1 MNAAAWAATAAGIG
15 LLALVGLDIYGTI
28 LHSRGRSGP
37 VTEALTRGV
46 WRVMRALAFRRERS
60 GRHRLL
66 SNVGPLL
73 LPGLVTALVALL
85 IAGYALLYWPH
96 LATDFTIEE
105 KARSPSGIEALYFS
119 GITFTTL
126 GYGDIA
132 PRSASMRLLALS
144 EALTGFGFISLAVTY
159 LVSLTAA
166 LERKR
171 SVALSFY
178 HQARQGAD
186 VAGLLVHHFVNG
198 RFVGLERIFADAARD
213 LQGLLE
219 SHVEHPLIHYF
230 HPTQVHKSLPRM
242 LFLVLE
248 TCAVTRACLDDQ
260 AYEELC
266 RHPELRTLDETA
278 RHVLS
283 ELASAVGVGRGTA
296 IAEDEPG
303 REGVPTVEEP
313 ARWRRRFEDTLRRL
327 RKARVRLASD
337 SEKGWREYGRRRHGW
352 ELELAGFALFLG
364 YDWDEVT
371 GDGGL
376 RLAAEEEGKDN
387 PTLPLIEEPEAGPSR
402 VSELN

>member
-1 MNAAAWAATAAGIG
+1 MNAAAWTSTFTGVALLG
-15 LLALVGLDIYGTI
+15 LVALDIYRTI
-28 LHSRGRSGP
+28 LHSRGRSGL
-37 VTEALTRGV
+37 VTEALTRTV
-46 WRVMRALAFRRERS
+46 WRLVRGVAFRRSRL

-66 SNVGPLL
+66 NHIGPLL
-73 LPGLVTALVALL
+73 LPGIVATLVALL
-85 IAGYALLYWPH
+85 ILGYALVYWPH
-96 LATDFTIEE
+96 LPADFNVQE
-105 KARSPSGIEALYFS
+105 KAQSSRAIEALYFS

-132 PRSASMRLLALS
+132 PRSTSMRLLALS

-171 SVALSFY
+171 AVALSFY

-186 VAGLLVHHFVNG
+186 VAGLLINHFVSG
-198 RFVGLERIFADAARD
+198 RFVGVESIFAGAARD

-219 SHVEHPLIHYF
+219 SHIEHPLIHYF
-230 HPTQVHKSLPRM
+230 HPTHVHKSLPRM

-248 TCAVTRACLDDQ
+248 ACAVTRACLDDQ

-266 RHPELRTLDETA
+266 RHPELRTLEETG

-283 ELASAVGVGRGTA
+283 ELATAVGVVRGTA
-296 IAEDEPG
+296 IAEDEPS

-313 ARWRRRFEDTLRRL
+313 ARWRHRYQDTVRRL
-327 RKARVRLASD
+327 RDAGARLPAD
-337 SEKGWREYGRRRHGW
+337 TEAGWREYRRRRHGW
-352 ELELAGFALFLG
+352 ELELAGFALYLG

-371 GDGGL
+371 GDGDL
-376 RLAAEEEGKDN
+376 LLAVE
-387 PTLPLIEEPEAGPSR
+387 
-402 VSELN
+402 

>member
-1 MNAAAWAATAAGIG
+1 MDAAAITATALGAG
-15 LLALVGLDIYGTI
+15 LLGLAALDIYRT
-28 LHSRGRSGP
+28 LLQSRGRSGP

-46 WRVMRALAFRRERS
+46 WRLTRAAAFRLSRP

-66 SNVGPLL
+66 NRVGPLL
-73 LPGLVTALVALL
+73 LPALVTVLVTLI
-85 IAGYALLYWPH
+85 IAGYALLYGPH
-96 LATDFTIEE
+96 LAAGFKIDPE
-105 KARSPSGIEALYFS
+105 AQRPRAMSALYFS
-119 GITFTTL
+119 GVTFTTL

-132 PRSASMRLLALS
+132 PRSSPMRLLALS

-159 LVSLTAA
+159 LVSLAAA

-171 SVALSFY
+171 AAALAFY

-186 VAGLLVHHFVNG
+186 VAGLLTHHFVAG
-198 RFVGLERIFADAARD
+198 RFVGLERVFADAARD

-219 SHVEHPLIHYF
+219 SHIEHPLIHYF
-230 HPTQVHKSLPRM
+230 HPLEVHKSLPRM

-248 TCAVTRACLDDQ
+248 ACAVTRSCLDGQ
-260 AYEELC
+260 AYEGLC
-266 RHPELRTLDETA
+266 RHPDLRTLEETG

-283 ELASAVGVGRGTA
+283 ELAAAVGVGRGTA

-313 ARWRRRFEDTLRRL
+313 ARWRQRYEDSLRRL
-327 RKARVRLASD
+327 RAAGVRLPSD
-337 SEKGWREYGRRRHGW
+337 LEAGWREYRRRRHGW
-352 ELELAGFALFLG
+352 ELELAAFALYLG

-376 RLAAEEEGKDN
+376 GLATE
-387 PTLPLIEEPEAGPSR
+387 LPAKP
-402 VSELN
+402 

>member
-1 MNAAAWAATAAGIG
+1 MNSAAWTSTFTGIG
-15 LLALVGLDIYGTI
+15 LLGLVALDIYRTI

-37 VTEALTRGV
+37 VTEALTRAV
-46 WRVMRALAFRRERS
+46 WRLGRSVAFRRPRL

-66 SNVGPLL
+66 NHIGPLL
-73 LPGLVTALVALL
+73 LPGIVATLVALL
-85 IAGYALLYWPH
+85 ILGYALVYWPH
-96 LATDFTIEE
+96 LPADFNVQE
-105 KARSPSGIEALYFS
+105 KAQSSRAIEALYFS

-132 PRSASMRLLALS
+132 PRSTPMRLLALS

-171 SVALSFY
+171 AVALSFY

-186 VAGLLVHHFVNG
+186 VAGLLINHFVGG
-198 RFVGLERIFADAARD
+198 RFVGLESIFAGAARD

-219 SHVEHPLIHYF
+219 SQIEHPLIHYF
-230 HPTQVHKSLPRM
+230 HPTHVHKSLPRM

-248 TCAVTRACLDDQ
+248 ACAVTRACLDDQ

-266 RHPELRTLDETA
+266 RHPELRTLEETG

-283 ELASAVGVGRGTA
+283 ELATAVGVVRGTA

-313 ARWRRRFEDTLRRL
+313 ARWRQRYEGTVRRL
-327 RKARVRLASD
+327 RDAGVRLPAD
-337 SEKGWREYGRRRHGW
+337 MVAGWREYRHRRHGW
-352 ELELAGFALFLG
+352 ELELAGFALYLG

-371 GDGGL
+371 GDGDL
-376 RLAAEEEGKDN
+376 RLAAE
-387 PTLPLIEEPEAGPSR
+387 
-402 VSELN
+402 